1 MQVLESSFAI
11 ESQNDSGLLALVQ
24 GMGNEDDES
33 DDQNNEDI
41 IKLSP
46 ESAEAVRN
54 SVERYIRE
62 R

>member
-11 ESQNDSGLLALVQ
+11 ESQNDSLLALVQ
-24 GMGNEDDES
+24 GMGNEDDEN
-33 DDQNNEDI
+33 DENNEDI